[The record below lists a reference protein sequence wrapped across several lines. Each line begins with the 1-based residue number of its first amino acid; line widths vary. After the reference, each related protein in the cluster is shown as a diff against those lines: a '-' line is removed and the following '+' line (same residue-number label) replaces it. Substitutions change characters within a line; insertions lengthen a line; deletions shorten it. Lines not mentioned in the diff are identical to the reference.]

1 MRCAVVGVLG
11 YCIAVHDAGC
21 RRSIMWD
28 RRHCGVYRGDR
39 VCCNTYLSVLRES
52 IAMLLKSGSSVVT
65 LLNAV
70 TVVGDD
76 MRIDVR
82 IPTTGLHEFTT
93 QHVAAMAQHISE
105 RISQDK
111 KPAATYS
118 KVLEQ
123 IDVERA
129 YLAELYVKLLETYQ
143 RATDVTPK
151 TRTSPKDKAQMDML
165 AMMPDKMLREFT
177 RLQLGESV
185 DDFILP
191 DEREG
196 LIARYVRN
204 GVAE

>member
-1 MRCAVVGVLG
+1 
-11 YCIAVHDAGC
+11 
-21 RRSIMWD
+21 
-28 RRHCGVYRGDR
+28 
-39 VCCNTYLSVLRES
+39 
-52 IAMLLKSGSSVVT
+52 MLLKSGSSVVGI
-65 LLNAV
+65 LNGV
-70 TVVGDD
+70 SVDSGDMTVIHSVPSGD
-76 MRIDVR
+76 
-82 IPTTGLHEFTT
+82 LHEFSA

-123 IDVERA
+123 IDVERT

-151 TRTSPKDKAQMDML
+151 TRMSPKDKAQMDML

-191 DEREG
+191 DERG
-196 LIARYVRN
+196 ALIARYMHN
-204 GVAE
+204 GVVE